1 VRFILKSVL
10 HVTSKSVARFK
21 LENEIENFTGL
32 TKKYHSGNL
41 HQISN
46 TEWWYHNVQFGGNV
60 LFRR

>member
-1 VRFILKSVL
+1 MAAVAPWAYTLTIPVL
-10 HVTSKSVARFK
+10 TPDSATMAS
-21 LENEIENFTGL
+21 TDL
-32 TKKYHSGNL
+32 TKKHPSGNL